1 MIKQMKSKILQ
12 NENFTL
18 ILTEGNDEVFST
30 KSGTPFNNDINNE
43 ANPSKIIYDKIGM
56 TVDILLKLRL
66 EIKM

>member
-1 MIKQMKSKILQ
+1 M
-12 NENFTL
+12 

-30 KSGTPFNNDINNE
+30 KAGTPFNNDINNE